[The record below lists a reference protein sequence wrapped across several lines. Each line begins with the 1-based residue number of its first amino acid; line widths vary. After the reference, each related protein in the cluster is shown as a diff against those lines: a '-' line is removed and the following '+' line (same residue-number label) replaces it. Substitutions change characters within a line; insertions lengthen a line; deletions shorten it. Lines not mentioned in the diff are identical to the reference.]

1 MPYRPVLP
9 TCLILTCVLAVSLSV
24 TFAETPVAVEGIAPI
39 PDVVFEINAQVEEL
53 SKALADE
60 EGYEKARTGQAWQS
74 FGLLA
79 VLGQTLAEHDKA
91 RESGI
96 HGPALRD
103 AALQFKSTSSLEE
116 ARQALEAVRQVLAGN
131 VTGEHEVHHP
141 WNKLIDM
148 DPMMEV
154 INGRNSSILRV
165 LRRPR
170 GREDEPVHAT
180 TWALLAV
187 AMKADIHKVKE
198 EDLHHWNEYA
208 DEFRVASAKLAEA
221 IRAQDRNEARK
232 WFDKANAACD
242 ACHEKFNDF

>member
-1 MPYRPVLP
+1 MPNQSFFPMFL
-9 TCLILTCVLAVSLSV
+9 LLSCVLAVSLSV
-24 TFAETPVAVEGIAPI
+24 TWAESPVAVEGIAPI
-39 PDVVFEINAQVEEL
+39 PDVVFEIKAQVEEL
-53 SKALADE
+53 SKALAEE
-60 EGYEKARTGQAWQS
+60 EGYEKARTGQVWQS

-79 VLGQTLAEHDKA
+79 VLGQTLAEHEKA
-91 RESGI
+91 EEAGI

-103 AALQFKSTSSLEE
+103 AALRFQSTSSLEE

-141 WNKLIDM
+141 WNKLIGM

-187 AMKADIHKVKE
+187 AMKADIHQVKE
-198 EDLHHWNEYA
+198 ADLHLWNEYA
-208 DEFRVASAKLAEA
+208 DEFRIASVKLAEA
-221 IRAQDRNEARK
+221 IRAKDRDEART